1 VVRPASG
8 GLKGAA
14 FVGVLWSLA
23 QAWGIRIITLSHFVI
38 IARLLEPSDLGVI
51 AFAATIVACMS
62 TLVDQGMTTIV
73 EATVNHDETTLDSAW
88 WATVV
93 ASLVVCAG
101 IVIATPA
108 LVQWT
113 GKGYLAALLPV
124 LSMTIVL
131 SATSAIQLALLK
143 ARFLHRSIAIAYLV
157 GNAVGAATGIACAVA
172 GLAYWALVAKALV
185 EGALISALLV
195 WLSPWKPHWRFDAA
209 AWRGLLRQSRPVI
222 GMRLLDIV
230 NQRLDALLIGARLG
244 ASALGLYST
253 GQRIYQIVLEVLFSA
268 VNQVSLPIFSR
279 FSDQPGR
286 AAEILLRLVSCTSL
300 LTFPAFALMSATAVD
315 LTTVV
320 FGDKWRASG
329 PVLSVFAIGGIL
341 FSVSYFNAPLLMASG
356 RAKELFWLSVLNAIG
371 NTIGFLLAVPF
382 GAIAVASAFVIRGF
396 AVYPVNLFLL
406 REASGMSIARY
417 GRALWP
423 ATASSTLAAVA
434 AWACGVELAH
444 WPVVARLLCALGV
457 GVVVYGLAIISL
469 FRTEALSA
477 VSEVLGMVKAARA
490 PRMSKNLEN

>member
-1 VVRPASG
+1 M
-8 GLKGAA
+8 
-14 FVGVLWSLA
+14 GVLWSLA
-23 QAWGIRIITLSHFVI
+23 QAWGIRIITLLHFVI

-51 AFAATIVACMS
+51 AFAATIVACLS

-93 ASLVVCAG
+93 ASMVVCAG
-101 IVIATPA
+101 IMAATPA
-108 LVQWT
+108 LVHWT

-124 LSMTIVL
+124 LSITVVL

-157 GNAVGAATGIACAVA
+157 GNVAGAATGIACAVA

-185 EGALISALLV
+185 ESALISALLV

-209 AWRGLLRQSRPVI
+209 AWQGLLSQSKAVI

-253 GQRIYQIVLEVLFSA
+253 GQRIYQIALEVLFSA

-279 FSDQPGR
+279 FSNEPGR
-286 AAEILLRLVSCTSL
+286 AADILLRLVRCTSL
-300 LTFPAFALMSATAVD
+300 LTFPAFALMFATAVD
-315 LTTVV
+315 LTTVI
-320 FGDKWRASG
+320 FGDKWRAAG

-356 RAKELFWLSVLNAIG
+356 RAKEVFWLSVLNAVG
-371 NTIGFLLAVPF
+371 NTIGFLIAVPF
-382 GAIAVASAFVIRGF
+382 GAIAVAAAFVIRGF
-396 AVYPVNLFLL
+396 VVYPVNLFLL

-423 ATASSTLAAVA
+423 AAASSMLAAIA
-434 AWACGVELAH
+434 AWVCGVELAH
-444 WPVVARLLCALGV
+444 WPSVARLLCALFVGV
-457 GVVVYGLAIISL
+457 GVYALAIISV
-469 FRTEALSA
+469 FRTEAHSA
-477 VSEVLGMVKAARA
+477 VNEVLGMVKAARA
-490 PRMSKNLEN
+490 PQMSKNLEN